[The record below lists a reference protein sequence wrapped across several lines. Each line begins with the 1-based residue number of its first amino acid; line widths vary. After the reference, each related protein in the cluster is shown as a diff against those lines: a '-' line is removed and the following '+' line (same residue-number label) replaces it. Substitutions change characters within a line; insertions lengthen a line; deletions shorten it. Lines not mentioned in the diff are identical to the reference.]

1 MSSPD
6 SPNHFFDFQRALK
19 DVGRAYDSAGEQVRH
34 DIDQRLQRWSHRVAD
49 SVDSLERAA
58 MRVGAVRST
67 VAVGLAIDGAERRFH
82 ELLKTQLE
90 GLDFSQIWGVLWTV
104 VKEVVLYVGG
114 GAVLGGTVGGVAGA
128 FAGGAGAVPGA
139 IGGAALGAQIGG
151 EILVWMGLGSLVL
164 YIGETI
170 PTMCGKMAEGFA
182 TAWHA
187 GQLPDSAKGQYA
199 AQLRQASESFAQGK
213 LLLVKAILAAIVLY
227 LSRGQASKSLLM
239 KELGSSKL
247 GPAFADWVAANQ
259 AKLMKH
265 PALQP
270 RIAAAEGEA
279 ASAAKTGAGKAR
291 PAAEP
296 VKSAEPAKPADKP
309 TPGNEGKARRPCPA
323 CLLVANPVN
332 PLSGSKILAG
342 ELDLDFALPAALALV
357 WQRSYDS
364 AQGQA
369 RTGAGWLGAGW
380 STPIS
385 DALKVGGGQVVV
397 LDAWQREVTFSL
409 PQVGDAIYSLSEKIT
424 LSRTGERS
432 FELIDEEGLR
442 RQFAMAAT
450 ASEIARLVGL
460 VDANGNKL
468 GIGYSQ
474 QQLPERIEDS
484 AGRVFLL
491 EFGEHRGAPRLSAI
505 SLLPEAG
512 ERVDVL
518 ASYAYD
524 ADGNLAEVRNRLD
537 QVTRRFAYRNGL
549 MTEHAQPGGLVS
561 RYEYDHDGPDAR
573 AQARVVRNW
582 TNNGLSWD
590 FRYLARET
598 VVTDHLG
605 REQRYRFDADGEFI
619 GHVDAIGGVTERRL
633 DANGRLLAIL
643 DPGGRAIGYRYDG
656 RGRVVRVER
665 DGKGTGIVYD
675 ASVDKPA
682 LITDALGASTA
693 LRYDER
699 GNLVSVT
706 DALGRRTSYQYDE
719 HGLPVRVTD
728 PAGGVKRLA
737 YNRAAQLTA
746 YTDCSGNTTR
756 FSYDGNGKLL
766 RTTDAQGN
774 ATAYSYDPLGRLLAV
789 VQADGSTERY
799 EYDALG
805 RLLARIDPAGHRT
818 SYVLDSDGKPL
829 KRIDARGGVLEYRYD
844 AARRMAELINENG
857 DAHRFVYD
865 ALDRLSEETGF
876 DARLTRYRYDASGL
890 LVAKEEHGSGA
901 RTEFTRID
909 TSYLR
914 DRAGQLVDQI
924 ISRTTGEAQAEQ
936 LRLRFAYDDA
946 GRMVRAINADAEVAM
961 QYDALG
967 QLVAEQTQA
976 GAESTVLRHAYDELG
991 NRIETVL
998 PDGRVLNNLF
1008 YGSGHLHQIN
1018 IDGEVITD
1026 IERDQL
1032 HQAVSRTQGA
1042 LTSQFRYDP
1051 MGRMLSQV
1059 AGPTGAGEGA
1069 DALIARRYD
1078 YDESGNLLAI
1088 DDRRNG
1094 RTTYSYD
1101 VLGRILAAL
1110 QPLSDERFAFD
1121 PAHNLLDERS
1131 AGAGRVE
1138 GNRVRVFEDKRYD
1151 YDAHGNL
1158 SEKLV
1163 GRHTRMRFEWN
1174 AAHQLVK
1181 AVVTRKAGD
1190 AAPTVQT
1197 VKYVYDPFGRRIAK
1211 RDSFGVTRFAWDGN
1225 RLLCETRAS
1234 HTRTYFYEPAS
1245 FVPLAQIDSGGSA
1258 EPQEPSLRGRLHY
1271 LHTDH
1276 LGTPR
1281 ELTDAGGNLSWSGS
1295 YRAWGNV
1302 LTVDMAAPAADAL
1315 GGALEQAQPIRF
1327 QGQYHE
1333 AETGLHYNRFRYY
1346 DPDIGRFVSQDP
1358 IGLAGGFNT
1367 YQYAPNP
1374 VTWIDPAGLSG
1385 TPIVVIGEG
1394 QGAVDEAARLLKQ
1407 QGYAAESMMFPRNQW
1422 RGGRLTPGMAAS
1434 DFEKTVQ
1441 WNKEWLAEK
1450 IRQGY
1455 KVVDIGPDGRA
1466 TPSRFYLA
1474 EQEALAEAKAAKTTL
1489 KKFGNGETVAEMRA
1503 RVCRC

>member
-6 SPNHFFDFQRALK
+6 SPKHLFDFQRALK
-19 DVGRAYDSAGEQVRH
+19 DLGRAYDSAGEQVRH

-49 SVDSLERAA
+49 SVDSLGRAA
-58 MRVGAVRST
+58 MRVEAVRST
-67 VAVGLAIDGAERRFH
+67 VAVGLAIEGAEHRFH

-114 GAVLGGTVGGVAGA
+114 GAALGGTVGGVAGA
-128 FAGGAGAVPGA
+128 FVGGAGAVPGA

-187 GQLPDSAKGQYA
+187 GALPDSARGQYA
-199 AQLRQASESFAQGK
+199 AELRQASESFAQGK

-239 KELGSSKL
+239 KELGNSKL

-259 AKLMKH
+259 AKLMRH

-279 ASAAKTGAGKAR
+279 ASAAKAGAGKAK
-291 PAAEP
+291 PPAEP
-296 VKSAEPAKPADKP
+296 VKPAEPAKPANEAP
-309 TPGNEGKARRPCPA
+309 NAEGKARRPCPA
-323 CLLVANPVN
+323 CLLVAQPVN

-342 ELDLDFALPAALALV
+342 ELDLDFALPAALGLV
-357 WQRSYDS
+357 WQRNYSS
-364 AQGQA
+364 AQGQ
-369 RTGAGWLGAGW
+369 AGWLGAGW

-385 DALKVGGGQVVV
+385 DALQVGGGQVVL
-397 LDAWQREVTFSL
+397 LDGWQREVTFSL
-409 PQVGDAIYSLSEKIT
+409 PRPGESIYSPSEKIT
-424 LSRTGERS
+424 LSRSGDSS

-442 RQFAMAAT
+442 RQFATAAT
-450 ASEIARLVGL
+450 ASGIARLVGL
-460 VDANGNKL
+460 LDANGNRL
-468 GIGYSQ
+468 GIGYNGR
-474 QQLPERIEDS
+474 QLPERIEDS
-484 AGRVFLL
+484 AGRVFML
-491 EFGEHRGAPRLSAI
+491 EFSEHRGAPRLSAI
-505 SLLPEAG
+505 ILLPEAG
-512 ERVDVL
+512 EQGEVL

-537 QVTRRFAYRNGL
+537 QVTRSFAYRKHL
-549 MTEHAQPGGLVS
+549 MVEHAQPGGLVS
-561 RYEYDHDGPDAR
+561 RYEYEHEG

-598 VVTDHLG
+598 VVTDKLG
-605 REQRYRFDADGEFI
+605 REQRYRFDANGEFI
-619 GHVDAIGGVTERRL
+619 GHVDAAGGVTERRL
-633 DANGRLLAIL
+633 DQNGRLLAIL
-643 DPGGRAIGYRYDG
+643 DPGGRSIGYRYDE

-675 ASVDKPA
+675 ARVDKPA
-682 LITDALGASTA
+682 LITNALGASTA

-699 GNLVSVT
+699 GNLLSVT
-706 DALGRRTSYQYDE
+706 NALGQRTSYQYDE
-719 HGLPVRVTD
+719 HGLPVRVID
-728 PAGGVKRLA
+728 PAGGIKRLA

-756 FSYDGNGKLL
+756 LSYDANGKLA

-774 ATAYSYDPLGRLLAV
+774 VTVYSCDALGRLEMV
-789 VQADGSTERY
+789 TQADGSTERY

-805 RLLARIDPAGHRT
+805 RLVARIDAAGHRT

-844 AARRMAELINENG
+844 AVRRMAALINENG
-857 DAHRFVYD
+857 DAHHFVYD
-865 ALDRLSEETGF
+865 ALDRLAEESGV

-901 RTEFTRID
+901 RTEYTRID

-914 DRAGQLVDQI
+914 DRTGQLVDQI

-946 GRMVRAINADAEVAM
+946 GRMTRAINADAEVAM
-961 QYDALG
+961 RYDALG
-967 QLVAEQTQA
+967 QLVAEQTDS
-976 GAESTVLRHAYDELG
+976 GGESSLLRHAYDELG

-998 PDGRVLNNLF
+998 PDGRVLNQLF

-1026 IERDQL
+1026 IERDRL
-1032 HQAVSRTQGA
+1032 HRPLSRTQGA

-1059 AGPTGAGEGA
+1059 AAPGGVGEGA
-1069 DALIARRYD
+1069 APLIARKYD
-1078 YDESGNLLAI
+1078 YDASGNLLAI

-1101 VLGRILAAL
+1101 VLGRILSAL
-1110 QPLSDERFAFD
+1110 QPQSDERFAFD
-1121 PAHNLLDERS
+1121 PAHNLLDDS
-1131 AGAGRVE
+1131 IAGVGRIE
-1138 GNRVRVFEDKRYD
+1138 GNRVRVFEDKRFE

-1181 AVVTRKAGD
+1181 AVVTRNAGD
-1190 AAPTVQT
+1190 AVPTVQT

-1225 RLLCETRAS
+1225 RLLCERRAS
-1234 HTRTYFYEPAS
+1234 HTRTYLYEAAS
-1245 FVPLAQIDSGGSA
+1245 FVPLAQYDSVDA
-1258 EPQEPSLRGRLHY
+1258 HEPQAPSLRGRLHY

-1281 ELTDAGGNLSWSGS
+1281 ELTDADGSLAWAGS

-1302 LTVDMAAPAADAL
+1302 LTVDIPAPAAA
-1315 GGALEQAQPIRF
+1315 ALEQVQPIRF
-1327 QGQYHE
+1327 QGQYFE

-1374 VTWIDPAGLSG
+1374 VTWVDPAGLSG

-1474 EQEALAEAKAAKTTL
+1474 EQEALAEAMASKTTL